1 MKKVF
6 LGILILLFS
15 SSFILAY
22 HVNVAASAFTGGM
35 STIPYARTNYGEY
48 IYIPSGST
56 GYLTAPVILPEGAKI
71 KNIRLHFIDNT
82 DSGYIEVHLTRL
94 NHFTGTTLNVFSVT
108 TDGLTSSSS
117 VQWVVD
123 STASP
128 ANSYRQVQN
137 GQVTWNLYAYFSA
150 TGSDLRIYSVQI
162 EFTY

>member
-15 SSFILAY
+15 SSFALAY
-22 HVNVAASAFTGGM
+22 HVNVAASAFTGRD
-35 STIPYARTNYGEY
+35 STIPYTRSTYGEY

-56 GYLTAPVILPEGAKI
+56 GYLTAPVILPEGAKV
-71 KNIRLHFIDNT
+71 KYIRLHFIDNN
-82 DSGYIEVHLTRL
+82 DSGYIELHLNRL
-94 NHFTGTTLNVFSVT
+94 NHFNGASQNVFSVT
-108 TDGLTSSSS
+108 SDGLPSNSSIR
-117 VQWVVD
+117 WVVD
-123 STASP
+123 SSASP

-162 EFTY
+162 DFTY

>member
-6 LGILILLFS
+6 LGILILLIS
-15 SSFILAY
+15 SSFVLAY

-35 STIPYARTNYGEY
+35 STIPYSRTNYGEY
-48 IYIPSGST
+48 IYIPSGSD

-82 DSGYIEVHLTRL
+82 DSGHILVHLVRL
-94 NHFTGTTLNVFSVT
+94 NHFNGSTTNVFSVT
-108 TDGLTSSSS
+108 TDGLTSSPS

-123 STASP
+123 SSASP
-128 ANSYRQVQN
+128 ASSYRLVQN
-137 GQVTWNLYAYFSA
+137 GQVTWNLYAYFST